1 MTTARMA
8 ALVAVAVLTTTSVAG
23 ADSVPGEDEALYKC
37 KDHDAKQE
45 LTFKPEIEL
54 KELVTWVMGFTCKNF
69 VYEPRIVA
77 SGRKVNL
84 IIPGKMTAPEAYR
97 AFLVALS
104 TMGLAVVPK
113 GNLVRIVEMATI
125 KGQALPIYGVNAP
138 PDDDQIVRYVVRPR
152 FAAPELL
159 RQGLA
164 ALKSDG
170 GDVQAIGSLL
180 VITDYA
186 SNVQAMLSLA
196 KLIDVPG
203 GSDGIYTIPVLHAD
217 ATKLAGEITG
227 IMGLS
232 PTATAT
238 ATAIT
243 TGRPTPG
250 GAPTPVATG
259 PTDGQSSQLA
269 PSKLMIDTRTNTLI
283 VAGSDAAYQRVKAL
297 AERLD
302 IALEID
308 GGATIHVYQLGS
320 AIAEEVAKTLNEA
333 ITRSGASASPGAA
346 PGGAP
351 TATSM
356 TAASASNATGNL
368 ALEGQAKIIADAGS
382 NKLIVSST
390 GRDFVAIRDVIRELD
405 QPRRQVYIEAMIVE
419 VDVTKDLELGTAMHG
434 ALPTKDGNS
443 LLLGGLQS
451 SQLSTLNLGTLT
463 SATGLIGGILG
474 KQLASSSSFL
484 GTSATSIASYGVI
497 FQALNNTSNTNILSM
512 PSFVA
517 VDNQKAKFQV
527 GTNIPYIR
535 GTVPVSAGNTAI
547 TTTNIDRKDLLL
559 SLEITPHIS
568 TNDTVLLEI
577 KHESS
582 DLASSDGTL
591 GPTWDQRTIETR
603 TVVRDQQTIVIG
615 GLMQQKEIETVTKI
629 PLLGDIPVLGRV
641 FSYTSK
647 NKTKSN
653 LLVLLT
659 PYIVKDQFELDA
671 IRDRKTRE
679 HDELVSSFHVLSGM
693 KYEPNIDYRR
703 KRGLVEEINRS
714 VEAVDDEIA
723 QRAAL
728 GTAKTV
734 DTGLVDPTAPPFGG
748 ADGAGQARTVVPAT
762 VR

>member
-1 MTTARMA
+1 MVATTR
-8 ALVAVAVLTTTSVAG
+8 VAG
-23 ADSVPGEDEALYKC
+23 ADTVPGEDEALYKC

-84 IIPGKMTAPEAYR
+84 IIPGKLTAPEAYR

-125 KGQALPIYGVNAP
+125 KGQALPIYGINAP
-138 PDDDQIVRYVVRPR
+138 PDDDQIVRYVLRPR

-170 GDVQAIGSLL
+170 GEVQAIGSLL

-186 SNVQAMLSLA
+186 SNVDAMLSLA

-217 ATKLAGEITG
+217 ATKLASEVTG

-232 PTATAT
+232 PTAAPAPTA
-238 ATAIT
+238 
-243 TGRPTPG
+243 RSSPG
-250 GAPTPVATG
+250 GPTPVAT
-259 PTDGQSSQLA
+259 DAQSSQLT
-269 PSKLMIDTRTNTLI
+269 PSKLMVDTRTNTLI
-283 VAGSDAAYQRVKAL
+283 VAGSEAAYQRVKAL

-333 ITRSGASASPGAA
+333 ISRGGPTASSGAAA
-346 PGGAP
+346 GGTP

-356 TAASASNATGNL
+356 TAARASNETGNL
-368 ALEGQAKIIADAGS
+368 ALEGQAKVIADASS

-419 VDVTKDLELGTAMHG
+419 VDITKDLELGTAMHG
-434 ALPTKDGNS
+434 ALPTPDGKS

-474 KQLASSSSFL
+474 SQLGNSSSFL

-577 KHESS
+577 KHDSS

-603 TVVRDQQTIVIG
+603 TVVKDQQTIVIG
-615 GLMQQKEIETVTKI
+615 GLMQEKEIEVVTKI

-647 NKTKSN
+647 KKTKSN

-671 IRDRKTRE
+671 IRERKTRE
-679 HDELVSSFHVLSGM
+679 HDELVSSFHVLAGM
-693 KYEPNIDYRR
+693 KYEPKIDYRR
-703 KRGLVEEINRS
+703 KRGLVEEINRT
-714 VEAVDDEIA
+714 VEAIDDEVA

-734 DTGLVDPTAPPFGG
+734 DPGLVDPPTA
-748 ADGAGQARTVVPAT
+748 R
-762 VR
+762 

>member
-1 MTTARMA
+1 MTTARA
-8 ALVAVAVLTTTSVAG
+8 VALVAVVMLATTTLAS
-23 ADSVPGEDEALYKC
+23 ADTVPGEDEALYKC

-77 SGRKVNL
+77 TGRKVNL

-152 FAAPELL
+152 YAAPELL

-164 ALKSDG
+164 AVKSDG

-217 ATKLAGEITG
+217 ATKLASEITG

-232 PTATAT
+232 PTAPAAPTA
-238 ATAIT
+238 
-243 TGRPTPG
+243 RPNP
-250 GAPTPVATG
+250 GAPTPVANG
-259 PTDGQSSQLA
+259 PTDGQPSLLA
-269 PSKLMIDTRTNTLI
+269 PSKLMVDMRTNTLI
-283 VAGSDAAYQRVKAL
+283 VSGSDAAYQRVKAL

-308 GGATIHVYQLGS
+308 GGGTIHVYQLGS

-333 ITRSGASASPGAA
+333 ITRTGASASPGSA

-356 TAASASNATGNL
+356 TAASASNAAGNL
-368 ALEGQAKIIADAGS
+368 ALEGQAKIIADAAS

-405 QPRRQVYIEAMIVE
+405 QPRRQVYIEAMILE

-434 ALPTKDGNS
+434 ALPTPDGKS

-463 SATGLIGGILG
+463 SATGLIGGLLG
-474 KQLASSSSFL
+474 SQLANSSSFL
-484 GTSATSIASYGVI
+484 GTSASSIASYGVI

-517 VDNQKAKFQV
+517 IDNQKAKFQV

-577 KHESS
+577 KHDSS

-603 TVVRDQQTIVIG
+603 SVVKDQQTIVIG
-615 GLMQQKEIETVTKI
+615 GLMQQKEIEVVTKI

-647 NKTKSN
+647 KKTKSN

-671 IRDRKTRE
+671 IRERKSRE
-679 HDELVSSFHVLSGM
+679 HDELVSSFHVLAGM
-693 KYEPNIDYRR
+693 KYEPKTDYRR
-703 KRGLVEEINRS
+703 KRGLVEEINRT
-714 VEAVDDEIA
+714 VEAVDEEIA

-728 GTAKTV
+728 GPAKTV
-734 DTGLVDPTAPPFGG
+734 DSGLVDPAM
-748 ADGAGQARTVVPAT
+748 